1 MCTDSE
7 ASSQEVLTRYRAK
20 VVGFDVTADFV
31 DGRVG
36 ERRHG
41 ESQLYVLLDVV
52 VDDTPQFVRGTASH
66 SQ

>member
-52 VDDTPQFVRGTASH
+52 GDDTPQFVRGTASH